1 MKHAGIDV
9 GGKKHGKAMNA
20 VMYKEYAARVE
31 FDSDDRIFTGRLAG
45 IDDIVTFHGESVREL
60 EIEFQAAVDSYLE
73 MSDRLGKP
81 PQKPYSGRVMLR
93 VPSEIHA
100 VVVIAADSS
109 GKSLNQW
116 ATEVLRRAVS

>member
-1 MKHAGIDV
+1 
-9 GGKKHGKAMNA
+9 MNA
-20 VMYKEYAARVE
+20 MMYNGYAARIE
-31 FDSDDRIFTGRLAG
+31 FDADDRIFTGRLAG

-60 EIEFQAAVDSYLE
+60 EIEFRAAVDGYLE

-81 PQKPYSGRVMLR
+81 AQKPYSGRVMLR

-100 VVVIAADSS
+100 AVAVAADSS